1 MLEGRRTVHGP
12 SAREPGSR
20 PGGLPVATY
29 SVVARD
35 AQTGHLGVAVQ
46 SHYFSVGSVSPHA
59 EAGVGAVTIQS
70 FAKPSYGTE
79 GLRLIREGA
88 SAHEALATL
97 RGRDEHADYR
107 QSAMVDTQGRVAVY
121 TGERCIPEA
130 GHHAGDGYACLG
142 NMLLE
147 PGISKRMGTA
157 FESEQGELVDRLI
170 ASLDAAQSAGGDLR
184 GRRSA
189 AVIVV
194 NAESSGDP
202 AVDVL
207 FNLRVED
214 HDQPLQELNR
224 LVTLK
229 KAFHHNSR
237 GDHHLRN
244 GDVDAALREFS
255 MAVSMAP
262 AHEELVFWQA
272 VAMAVAGF
280 RKEAEPLFRELFDAS
295 SNWRLLAE
303 RVAKSRYLPEGSHAL
318 DAVLA
323 DRQEGF

>member
-1 MLEGRRTVHGP
+1 MLEARRSGD
-12 SAREPGSR
+12 AAALRDAGSR
-20 PGGLPVATY
+20 PRGMPVATY
-29 SVVARD
+29 SIVARD
-35 AQTGHLGVAVQ
+35 PSTGQLGVAVQ

-97 RGRDEHADYR
+97 RGRDDHAAYR
-107 QSAMVDTQGRVAVY
+107 QSAMVDGQGRVAVY
-121 TGERCIPEA
+121 TGQRCIPEA

-147 PGISKRMGTA
+147 ADVWDEMGAA
-157 FESEQGELVDRLI
+157 FMEAQGELVDRLI
-170 ASLDAAQSAGGDLR
+170 VSLEAARSAGGDLR

-194 NAESSGDP
+194 NAEASGDP
-202 AVDVL
+202 ALDVL

-214 HDQPLQELNR
+214 HDQPLEELKR
-224 LVTLK
+224 LITLK

-255 MAVSMAP
+255 MAVAMAP
-262 AHEELVFWQA
+262 TQEELVFWQA
-272 VAMAVAGF
+272 LAMAVAGF
-280 RKEAEPLFRELFDAS
+280 QKEAEPLFLELFDTS
-295 SNWRLLAE
+295 RNWRVLAE
-303 RVAKSRYLPEGSHAL
+303 RVARSRYLPEGSNAL
-318 DAVLA
+318 DKILA
-323 DRQEGF
+323 SGR

>member
-1 MLEGRRTVHGP
+1 MLERRRSGHGP
-12 SAREPGSR
+12 ASRRPGCR

-35 AQTGHLGVAVQ
+35 AKTGHLGVAVQ

-59 EAGVGAVTIQS
+59 EAGVAAVTIQS

-97 RGRDEHADYR
+97 RGRDEHSEYR

-147 PGISKRMGTA
+147 PGIWRGMGTA
-157 FESEQGELVDRLI
+157 FENEKGELVDRLI
-170 ASLDAAQSAGGDLR
+170 VSLEAAQSAGGDLR

-189 AVIVV
+189 AVVVV

-207 FNLRVED
+207 FHLRVED
-214 HDQPLQELNR
+214 HDQPLQELKR
-224 LVTLK
+224 LITLK

-280 RKEAEPLFRELFDAS
+280 EKEAEPLFRELFDS
-295 SNWRLLAE
+295 SRNWRLLAE
-303 RVAKSRYLPEGSHAL
+303 RVARSRYLPEGAHVL
-318 DAVLA
+318 DEILESG
-323 DRQEGF
+323 R

>member
-1 MLEGRRTVHGP
+1 MLERRRSGRGRA
-12 SAREPGSR
+12 SREPGSR
-20 PGGLPVATY
+20 PRGIPVATY
-29 SVVARD
+29 SIVARD
-35 AQTGHLGVAVQ
+35 AETGYLGVAVQ

-59 EAGVGAVTIQS
+59 EAGVAAVTIQS

-97 RGRDEHADYR
+97 RGRDEHSEYR

-130 GHHAGDGYACLG
+130 GHHSGDGYACLG

-147 PGISKRMGTA
+147 GDIWDQMGDA
-157 FESEQGELVDRLI
+157 FAGAKGDLIDRLI
-170 ASLDAAQSAGGDLR
+170 VALEAAQSAGGDLR

-189 AVIVV
+189 AVIIVA
-194 NAESSGDP
+194 AEASGDP
-202 AVDVL
+202 AVEVL

-214 HDQPLQELNR
+214 HDQPLQELKR

-244 GDVDAALREFS
+244 GDVNAALREFS
-255 MAVSMAP
+255 MAVAMAP

-280 RKEAEPLFRELFDAS
+280 QKEAEPLFRELFGSS

-303 RVAKSRYLPEGSHAL
+303 RVAKSRYLPEGAHAL
-318 DAVLA
+318 DEILA
-323 DRQEGF
+323 RGR